1 MDNNDKL
8 KKMNSLKVFLS
19 KNSHK
24 LDYLI
29 AVIFLG
35 LGIYKYINNDNLF
48 FVYLIVSVISFTM
61 ALWKP
66 VRKFDDYLNKKI
78 IKK

>member
-19 KNSHK
+19 KHSHK

-29 AVIFLG
+29 AVIFLA

-48 FVYLIVSVISFTM
+48 FVYLIVSVISFAM